1 MRLASLPKYKPPL
14 GVPRWKVLYRSGMA
28 GKAKRIENHIV
39 HEKEKQMDLTGKL
52 VFFIRITFKIYLDRI
67 YFYKNIIWFDQTIY
81 HEI

>member
-28 GKAKRIENHIV
+28 GKAKRIENYIV

-52 VFFIRITFKIYLDRI
+52 VL
-67 YFYKNIIWFDQTIY
+67 
-81 HEI
+81 